1 MIVGAHSCVPSV
13 LEAEARGRGSVLADS
28 MTLSQKQKQ
37 YKQTN
42 QSKAHGA
49 LEAFS
54 IFVYR

>member
-1 MIVGAHSCVPSV
+1 V

-54 IFVYR
+54 IFVSR